1 MLEFYSNLYKD
12 EINITKVKDK
22 LSSGEFDDL
31 NVKNLSLFRI
41 FLTGVFLLTN
51 KETMEE
57 EGFNNLADF
66 YSNKKFDKNKF
77 NNEYIQKLKK
87 DSKFKN
93 FNFNSFYEEKGNAKK
108 NTPTRLL
115 ERVRNSFA
123 HSQYDNFNFDVSG
136 SILTFESYNQELGKP
151 KTSEGVIYE
160 PIFYEFVE
168 RLFSNNSDLGIAYR
182 QSFFDEYSIK
192 QNKKLKEKL
201 FYSIKYKNPKKLS
214 DVEKFLSNIAKNMN
228 KDKKDFFDYIRKNQK
243 KFYIEEKSSFIE
255 NYDIFFD
262 ERKNNKS
269 DYWYTKKFFLDIKGE
284 FSNFILHME
293 ILNGY
298 IMEYLINKNN
308 NLLDNKK
315 NKEILIGIEQ
325 LREDESS
332 YITFN
337 IMFLYLKCFNV
348 MNISNKLLNDCRI
361 NKNISVKGFKIK
373 TWIDYIKYFFKEKK
387 GKKFYI
393 FEKFRDALAH
403 GDKDRCVEIKLDKNK
418 KGELVFIFSDKYID
432 KKTKKETLGILE
444 INEKELENF
453 VSQEAL
459 YNSLI

>member
-1 MLEFYSNLYKD
+1 M
-12 EINITKVKDK
+12 
-22 LSSGEFDDL
+22 
-31 NVKNLSLFRI
+31 
-41 FLTGVFLLTN
+41 
-51 KETMEE
+51 
-57 EGFNNLADF
+57 
-66 YSNKKFDKNKF
+66 
-77 NNEYIQKLKK
+77 
-87 DSKFKN
+87 
-93 FNFNSFYEEKGNAKK
+93 
-108 NTPTRLL
+108 
-115 ERVRNSFA
+115 
-123 HSQYDNFNFDVSG
+123 
-136 SILTFESYNQELGKP
+136 
-151 KTSEGVIYE
+151 
-160 PIFYEFVE
+160 
-168 RLFSNNSDLGIAYR
+168 GIAYR
-182 QSFFDEYSIK
+182 QGFFDEYSIK

-201 FYSIKYKNPKKLS
+201 FYSIKYKNPKKLL

-269 DYWYTKKFFLDIKGE
+269 DYWYTKKFFLDIKDE

-293 ILNGY
+293 ILNGC

-361 NKNISVKGFKIK
+361 SKNISVKGFKIK

-403 GDKDRCVEIKLDKNK
+403 GDKDRCVEIKLDK